1 MPLLRISLL
10 VILST
15 LLLCVVVPAQ
25 PNPFTGND
33 APAEGSEGREPPA
46 QPAPRSVF
54 GGSPAFPRLNE
65 ILTNQQRILNDRIA
79 ELIHSHSAATASD
92 SGRAR
97 GAGGSGSPG
106 GARAPGGSSWGLL
119 PAIGLVAFA
128 YGLVHAALPG
138 HRKVLLVSY
147 FVSTDAPL
155 RHAVIAGVSVAALH
169 AGVAAAVILVAYY
182 VLQASLGA
190 TLSNATVYLQ
200 AATAVLVILLGMVV
214 SVSTVREALHHRG
227 EHERNN
233 TPLRGPQRSQPSAA
247 EAPPA
252 TASITAQSISRF
264 TRFFRN
270 RLHLLPAIV
279 LSAAVPDVGSAMILL
294 FAISLGVVSLGLYA
308 VVLFSLGMAV
318 TQTAVLVA
326 AVLSKRAVA
335 GALDGRLG
343 QIVHIGLE
351 GLGGVA
357 MIGVGAVL
365 LLSVL

>member
-1 MPLLRISLL
+1 M
-10 VILST
+10 
-15 LLLCVVVPAQ
+15 
-25 PNPFTGND
+25 
-33 APAEGSEGREPPA
+33 
-46 QPAPRSVF
+46 
-54 GGSPAFPRLNE
+54 
-65 ILTNQQRILNDRIA
+65 
-79 ELIHSHSAATASD
+79 
-92 SGRAR
+92 
-97 GAGGSGSPG
+97 
-106 GARAPGGSSWGLL
+106 L

-138 HRKVLLVSY
+138 HRKLLLVSY

-169 AGVAAAVILVAYY
+169 AGAATAVILLAYY

-200 AATAVLVILLGMVV
+200 AVTSVLVLLLGLVV
-214 SVSTVREALHHRG
+214 LASTIREALHHRRGHG
-227 EHERNN
+227 EDHSHPRM
-233 TPLRGPQRSQPSAA
+233 AA
-247 EAPPA
+247 E
-252 TASITAQSISRF
+252 TASENAPHAAPENATEAAPETSRVSK
-264 TRFFRN
+264 FFRN
-270 RLHLLPAIV
+270 RLGLLPAIV
-279 LSAAVPDVGSAMILL
+279 LSAVVPDAGSAMILL

-326 AVLSKRAVA
+326 AVLSKRAIT

-343 QIVHIGLE
+343 EIIHIGLE

-357 MIGVGAVL
+357 MVAVGAVL